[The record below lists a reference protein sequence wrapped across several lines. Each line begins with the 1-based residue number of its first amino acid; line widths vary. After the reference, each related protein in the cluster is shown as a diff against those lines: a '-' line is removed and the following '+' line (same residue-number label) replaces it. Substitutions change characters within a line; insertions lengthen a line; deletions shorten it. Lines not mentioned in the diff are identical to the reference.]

1 MCTDFFFLMARFES
15 WKIKLENTTL
25 MLRVCFLLLSLTAYL
40 GEELALLKKHY
51 LANNL
56 INFIYIPGNE
66 ILRAYL
72 TIMSLIESRVLGR
85 RLNFEPKIQFHGN
98 KKSYLS
104 ALDRS
109 LVECLIPLNA
119 GLSES

>member
-1 MCTDFFFLMARFES
+1 MSCIFHFSQYAKRADLQGFACSFRTKVLQANKPIFLCVLIFFFLMAQFES

-25 MLRVCFLLLSLTAYL
+25 MLRVCFLLLSLTAHL

-72 TIMSLIESRVLGR
+72 TIMSLI
-85 RLNFEPKIQFHGN
+85 
-98 KKSYLS
+98 
-104 ALDRS
+104 
-109 LVECLIPLNA
+109 
-119 GLSES
+119 